1 MNGSKR
7 TLIRRMAIRG
17 LLAMA
22 VVLFVL
28 TGWGVHSFPERK
40 SVPMQAGVTVPVLSK
55 NNLPAAVTQDL
66 SASAVLRQNRAD
78 MKTDRTVHASAAE
91 PVTSAQQKGTAAAAV
106 QKINKKAEQ
115 KTVYLT
121 FDDGPSNVTP
131 AVLEILRK
139 QDVKATFFVL
149 GQQAKSHPELIN
161 AIWEQGH
168 VIGNH
173 TYNHNYHDLYSGFTE
188 FWSQI
193 KQTEEVV
200 REITGIRPQLVRAPG
215 GTYGHFD
222 ATYFELLK
230 EAGYTVM
237 DWTVDSG
244 DSKRKGVP
252 AAEILQES
260 VSLKSSRII
269 LLLHDG
275 AGHAESAKALP
286 EIIARYKAAGYS
298 FGVLDADQEP
308 VQFRVSAAAAA
319 AGRTKPSAAWIASNI
334 VPNAGLFGPGKP
346 LILEVGKLEAK
357 LDPGE
362 FRISNGQYIVPLRA
376 VIERLGGRVGWDTV
390 SRSGSVYWNGREV
403 NADARNKRLTL
414 TTDEGTLITRSSDIE
429 LIGSALWLPLRDLLE
444 EAGHPL
450 LEVNV
455 TAEERRV
462 KAL

>member
-7 TLIRRMAIRG
+7 TLIRRIAIRG
-17 LLAMA
+17 LIAMA
-22 VVLFVL
+22 VVIFVL
-28 TGWGVHSFPERK
+28 TGWGIQSFPERK
-40 SVPMQAGVTVPVLSK
+40 PVSMQAGVAVPVLSK
-55 NNLPAAVTQDL
+55 NNLPAAVKQDL
-66 SASAVLRQNRAD
+66 SAPAVVRLNRAD
-78 MKTDRTVHASAAE
+78 LETDGKVQASGAGTVPS
-91 PVTSAQQKGTAAAAV
+91 VQQETAAAAV
-106 QKINKKAEQ
+106 QKVNKKAGQ

-173 TYNHNYHDLYSGFTE
+173 TYNHNYHELYSGFTE
-188 FWSQI
+188 FWRQI

-260 VSLKSSRII
+260 VSLKGSRII

-275 AGHAESAKALP
+275 AGHGESAKALP
-286 EIIARYKAAGYS
+286 DIIARYKAAGYS
-298 FGVLDADQEP
+298 FGVLDAAQEP
-308 VQFRVSAAAAA
+308 VQFRVSATAAA
-319 AGRTKPSAAWIASNI
+319 AGRTRPSAAWIASNI
-334 VPNAGLFGPGKP
+334 VPNEGLFGPGKP
-346 LILEVGKLEAK
+346 LMLEVGKLEVK

-403 NADARNKRLTL
+403 NADAANKRLTL
-414 TTDEGTLITRSSDIE
+414 TSGDGTLITRNSDIE
-429 LIGSALWLPLRDLLE
+429 LIGSSLWLPLRDLLE

-450 LEVNV
+450 LEVRV
-455 TAEERRV
+455 TEEERRV

>member
-7 TLIRRMAIRG
+7 TLIRRIAIRG
-17 LLAMA
+17 LIAMA
-22 VVLFVL
+22 VVIFVL
-28 TGWGVHSFPERK
+28 TGWGVQSFPERK
-40 SVPMQAGVTVPVLSK
+40 PVSMQAGVAVPVLSK
-55 NNLPAAVTQDL
+55 SNLPAAVKQDL
-66 SASAVLRQNRAD
+66 SAPAVVRLNRAD
-78 MKTDRTVHASAAE
+78 LETDGKVQASGAGTVPS
-91 PVTSAQQKGTAAAAV
+91 VQQETAAAAV
-106 QKINKKAEQ
+106 QKVNKKAGQ

-173 TYNHNYHDLYSGFTE
+173 TYNHNYHELYSGFTE
-188 FWSQI
+188 FWRQI

-260 VSLKSSRII
+260 VSLKGSRII

-275 AGHAESAKALP
+275 AGHGESAKALP
-286 EIIARYKAAGYS
+286 DIIARYKAAGYS
-298 FGVLDADQEP
+298 FGVLDAAQEP

-319 AGRTKPSAAWIASNI
+319 AGRTRPSAAWIASNI
-334 VPNAGLFGPGKP
+334 VPNEGLFGPGKP
-346 LILEVGKLEAK
+346 LMLEIGKLEAK

-403 NADARNKRLTL
+403 NADAANKRLTL
-414 TTDEGTLITRSSDIE
+414 TSGDGTLITRNSDIE
-429 LIGSALWLPLRDLLE
+429 LIGSSLWLPLRDLLE

-450 LEVNV
+450 LEVRV
-455 TAEERRV
+455 TEEERRV